1 MKIVALEE
9 HFATAEIIT
18 AWQSVEPELR
28 DLAVEMSTGNDKQA
42 LLLDLADQR
51 ILRMDQAGIDVQ
63 VLSVTTPGVQSLE
76 PSRAVPLARAAN
88 DRMAE
93 TIRFRPDRFQGFAT
107 LPTSSPEDAARELER
122 AVVELGLNGAM
133 LFGRTG
139 ERNLDHPEFL
149 PILEVAAGL
158 RAPIYLHP
166 QSPLPPVRRSYYDGF
181 DHALNTAFATAGIG
195 WHYETGVQ
203 ALRLVLSGV
212 FERLPELH
220 LILGHWGE
228 VVLFYLDR
236 IDMVSAPARLPR
248 KVSEY
253 FATNVS
259 VTPSGIF
266 SQRYLRWA
274 IETLGIDRVL
284 LATDYPFVLFND
296 GAARRFLQNADLSD
310 IDRDKIAF
318 GNWARL
324 CADIRRG

>member
-1 MKIVALEE
+1 MKTVGLEE
-9 HFATAEIIT
+9 HFATAEVIA
-18 AWQSVEPELR
+18 AWQSVDPALR
-28 DLAVEMSTGNDKQA
+28 DLAVEMSTGNDKQH

-51 ILRMDQAGIDVQ
+51 IARMDQTGIDVQ

-93 TIRFRPDRFQGFAT
+93 TIRARPDRFQGFAT
-107 LPTSSPEDAARELER
+107 LPTTAPDDAARELRR

-149 PILEVAAGL
+149 PILEVAADL
-158 RAPIYLHP
+158 RVPIYLHP
-166 QSPLPPVRRSYYDGF
+166 QSPLPPVRRAYYERF
-181 DHALNTAFATAGIG
+181 DHALNTAFATGGIG
-195 WHYETGVQ
+195 WHYETGIQ
-203 ALRLVLSGV
+203 ALRLILSGV
-212 FERLPELH
+212 FERLPDLH
-220 LILGHWGE
+220 VILGHWGE

-236 IDMVSAPARLPR
+236 IDMMSAPARLPR

-253 FATNVS
+253 FATNIS

-274 IETLGIDRVL
+274 VEILGIDRVL
-284 LATDYPFVLFND
+284 LATDYPFALFND
-296 GAARRFLQNADLSD
+296 RAARRFLEAADLSGA
-310 IDRDKIAF
+310 DRDKIAF

-324 CADIRRG
+324 CADIQR